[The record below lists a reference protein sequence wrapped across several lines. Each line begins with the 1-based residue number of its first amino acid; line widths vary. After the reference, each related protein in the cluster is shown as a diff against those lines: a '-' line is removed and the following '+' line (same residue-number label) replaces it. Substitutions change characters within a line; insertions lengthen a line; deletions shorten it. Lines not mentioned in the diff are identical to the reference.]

1 MTELTKACICLIAS
15 YALYATVFGTKC
27 FALVAMQTHPGDSAS
42 LSLQALS
49 LQALSLQ
56 ALWLAGICSWI
67 VWGYT
72 GNAAAWRR
80 DQRANEHEQL
90 RRDLRW

>member
-15 YALYATVFGTKC
+15 YAFYAGVFGTEC

-42 LSLQALS
+42 LSLH
-49 LQALSLQ
+49 ALSLQ

-80 DQRANEHEQL
+80 YQRADEHEQL